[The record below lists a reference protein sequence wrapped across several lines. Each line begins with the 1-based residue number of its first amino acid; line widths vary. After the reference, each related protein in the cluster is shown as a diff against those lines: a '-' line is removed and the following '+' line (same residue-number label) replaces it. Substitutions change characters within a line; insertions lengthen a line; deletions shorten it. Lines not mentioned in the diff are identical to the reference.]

1 RPLRN
6 GLERGMPHVRAGPVA
21 EDKHM
26 ARVGRPNQQGGD
38 FSLFRCGK
46 DFHLFCF
53 VSHLEVSTVLLTG
66 KTWRQLL
73 ASKHAVSLIAQSSS
87 LSNNKIRRI
96 TYFIFMAT
104 KVISSSAALP
114 AAQSS
119 PVCSKRSRTACGAPC
134 ALASNDSLLRS

>member
-1 RPLRN
+1 
-6 GLERGMPHVRAGPVA
+6 MP
-21 EDKHM
+21 
-26 ARVGRPNQQGGD
+26 RVGRPNQQGGD

-53 VSHLEVSTVLLTG
+53 VSHLEVSTVSLTG
-66 KTWRQLL
+66 KTWRQIL
-73 ASKHAVSLIAQSSS
+73 ASKGVVSLIAQ
-87 LSNNKIRRI
+87 LFNPSNDKIQRI
-96 TYFIFMAT
+96 TYFIFKAT

-119 PVCSKRSRTACGAPC
+119 PVCSKRSMTAYGAAC

>member
-1 RPLRN
+1 M
-6 GLERGMPHVRAGPVA
+6 ECGMPHVRAGSVA

-26 ARVGRPNQQGGD
+26 TGVSEPNQQGGD

-53 VSHLEVSTVLLTG
+53 VSHLVVSTVLLTG
-66 KTWRQLL
+66 KTWRRIL
-73 ASKHAVSLIAQSSS
+73 ASKGTVSFIAQ
-87 LSNNKIRRI
+87 LFNPSNDKIRRI
-96 TYFIFMAT
+96 SYFIFKAT

-119 PVCSKRSRTACGAPC
+119 PVCSKRSMTACGSAC
-134 ALASNDSLLRS
+134 AFASNDSLLRS